1 MIRNK
6 EPIACPRPR
15 VTRSGRVYYPVR
27 YQNWIKDMRERLQD
41 LHVPE
46 GALFVDLVFVI
57 KRPKRLRKGDRQYHD
72 RRPDVDN
79 MVKSVLD
86 VLPIDDDARVVKITA
101 SKYYAAYGEDPK
113 IELSIRSAE
122 IKKSLD

>member
-1 MIRNK
+1 
-6 EPIACPRPR
+6 
-15 VTRSGRVYYPVR
+15 
-27 YQNWIKDMRERLQD
+27 
-41 LHVPE
+41 
-46 GALFVDLVFVI
+46 
-57 KRPKRLRKGDRQYHD
+57 
-72 RRPDVDN
+72 